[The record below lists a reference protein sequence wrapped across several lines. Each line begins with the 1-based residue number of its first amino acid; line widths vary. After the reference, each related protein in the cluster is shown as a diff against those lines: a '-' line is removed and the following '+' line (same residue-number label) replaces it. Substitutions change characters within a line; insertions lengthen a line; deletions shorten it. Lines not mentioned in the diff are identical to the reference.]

1 MQTESNSPTSGGEP
15 GPEQIEVLLR
25 WPGGRL
31 ERIVSVGHA
40 SPDGFWYDQNEH
52 EWVQVVSGRA
62 RLEIEGQPPLDLGPG
77 GQVWLPAH
85 TRHRVLWSE
94 PGVETVW
101 TALFL
106 DPASGRVDV
115 GEFSAVSPSITP

>member
-1 MQTESNSPTSGGEP
+1 MDQQWPFANASAPTGDELY
-15 GPEQIEVLLR
+15 ELLLR

-31 ERIVSVGHA
+31 ERIVSLGHR
-40 SPDGFWYDQNEH
+40 SPEGFWYDQDEH
-52 EWVQVVSGRA
+52 EWVQVVTGRA
-62 RLEIEGQPPLDLGPG
+62 RLEIEGQAPLDLGPG
-77 GQVWLPAH
+77 DRVWLPAH
-85 TRHRVLWSE
+85 TRHRVLWTE

-115 GEFSAVSPSITP
+115 GGIHAASG